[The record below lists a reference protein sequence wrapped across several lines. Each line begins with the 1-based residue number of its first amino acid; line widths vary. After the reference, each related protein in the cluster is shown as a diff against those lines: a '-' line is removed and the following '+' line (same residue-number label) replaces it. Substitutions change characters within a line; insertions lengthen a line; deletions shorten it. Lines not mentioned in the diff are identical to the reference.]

1 MKTPAK
7 RYTPRMNR
15 HRKLTPVHA
24 AQSPQIDFT
33 ALLTFP
39 PLTATVPLWE
49 FPPVVPQP
57 AEPAVTIKIGDA
69 QVDLT
74 MEALEFS
81 RAAPRELR
89 RGTQPMPTTS
99 DEKLLL
105 ALRDF
110 MKAVNAAQ
118 TAEPSMLLPGELTAG
133 VAGIMKDIQART
145 VQRR

>member
-1 MKTPAK
+1 
-7 RYTPRMNR
+7 
-15 HRKLTPVHA
+15 
-24 AQSPQIDFT
+24 
-33 ALLTFP
+33 
-39 PLTATVPLWE
+39 
-49 FPPVVPQP
+49 
-57 AEPAVTIKIGDA
+57 
-69 QVDLT
+69 
-74 MEALEFS
+74 
-81 RAAPRELR
+81 
-89 RGTQPMPTTS
+89 MPTTS